1 MTVLLSLTLSLHLVS
16 NLLSLKLHLNSF
28 TLIYYA
34 LNVYLLVALHPLK
47 YPILNKCILLINT
60 VHESIVIMTPE
71 QDEDQNTENKL
82 LAGKTVRFAT
92 NIYI

>member
-1 MTVLLSLTLSLHLVS
+1 MYTSD
-16 NLLSLKLHLNSF
+16 
-28 TLIYYA
+28 
-34 LNVYLLVALHPLK
+34 
-47 YPILNKCILLINT
+47 T